1 LRKRASIAAFCAS
14 TVEHAPVLDLL
25 KPQVGVV
32 IASFEGRT
40 FIGSRHEQSP
50 EMFEREAASLCK

>member
-1 LRKRASIAAFCAS
+1 LRKRASVAAFCAS
-14 TVEHAPVLDLL
+14 TVEQAPVLALF

-32 IASFEGRT
+32 IGSFEGRT

-50 EMFEREAASLCK
+50 EMLEREAASGCE